1 MEIRVDT
8 QRVNLPRRSISAL
21 RHRIGQA
28 FERVGSGVRRLHIT
42 LKDINGPR
50 GGRDKVCVLRAELAD
65 GGEVVVVDRS
75 EKLRRALFRS
85 LRRGRRL
92 VRREAQRRQ
101 SMQRARANRRRT
113 PWIPEPAA

>member
-1 MEIRVDT
+1 MEISVDS
-8 QRVNLPRRSISAL
+8 QRVTLPRRGTSAL
-21 RHRIGQA
+21 RQRIGQGFA
-28 FERVGSGVRRLHIT
+28 RVASGVKRLHIT

-65 GGEVVVVDRS
+65 GGEVIVVDRS

-92 VRREAQRRQ
+92 VRREVQRRR
-101 SMQRARANRRRT
+101 SLQRTRRKARQAR
-113 PWIPEPAA
+113 WIPEPAA